1 MPPDTD
7 TVPPTGTFRLE
18 GALDI
23 YAAEKL
29 RETLQGCTETAGLIV
44 LDLGGVESCD
54 TTGVQLLLSA
64 HRTAAEAGNTL
75 RFEAIPAAVGH
86 CCARLGLPETVVPL
100 NP

>member
-1 MPPDTD
+1 MNPTTD
-7 TVPPTGTFRLE
+7 SDSPTEAFRLE

-29 RETLQGCTETAGLIV
+29 RETLQGCMTTAGVIV

-64 HRTAAEAGNTL
+64 QRTASEAGRTL
-75 RFEAIPAAVGH
+75 HFEAIPAAVGR
-86 CCARLGLPETVVPL
+86 CCERLGLPESIITYTS
-100 NP
+100 